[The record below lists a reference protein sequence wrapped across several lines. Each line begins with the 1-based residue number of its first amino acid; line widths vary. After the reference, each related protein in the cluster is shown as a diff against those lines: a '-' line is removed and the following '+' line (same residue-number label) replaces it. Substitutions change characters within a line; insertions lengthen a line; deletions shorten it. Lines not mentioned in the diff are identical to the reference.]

1 MNDRMLR
8 TTFAAIVAL
17 IALVSC
23 PLPTATVSGD
33 GTAVPPE
40 EPAAVAPTLVN
51 DAERGLVV
59 YVSETGQRFDVV
71 SEESDGSPAVC
82 VEAFALAPAP
92 PDAAGPADRG
102 IVFGR
107 RADGLAGIWIIRA
120 DGTVTGAG
128 LEDGDVTTS
137 TLPGALERNG
147 YVGTRFGWTYHV
159 TGWATDGTRTIAV
172 GYAENELGFRHGPWN
187 VEPGTTLGVY
197 WTIRRRPGDPRV
209 FVSRARIIGTLDFHR
224 PPHDRWPPGLP
235 WHARRRFLDLKLFL
249 RGLFDAYLT
258 MVDDDGASWDA
269 ALQLFVVKGT
279 DQDGQRATATID
291 PYGRIGITP
300 DVVTD
305 TPDLS
310 VVALE
315 APGEPVRIQDAWP
328 LGATIANLG
337 GVDIADAVVSFRLS
351 DDATFDASD
360 PSIGEAAT
368 GPILAGASV
377 EVSCPTTVS
386 ISQPGTHWVF
396 ALVDPSNTL
405 AEIDENN
412 NRLGAP
418 VPVRYPRLI
427 IDTYPATTGPSSVR
441 TFLSLFDSAG
451 DPTLDTNPT
460 LWNNDIPPW
469 SVDHAVAIAEADS
482 GNTLDDRYARID
494 YDRPSQGLAPG
505 VYYVRA
511 RAPLST
517 LSGPYAIRVLLAPD
531 EDYAGRQF
539 SSYNTADTPYEV
551 DNNPTSGGVPTRPVV
566 IAAGASTGLNRYI
579 SPGDVDWF
587 TITLP

>member
-8 TTFAAIVAL
+8 TTFAAIVAV

-40 EPAAVAPTLVN
+40 EPAAVAPTLEL
-51 DAERGLVV
+51 DPARGLVV

-71 SEESDGSPAVC
+71 SEEPDGSPAVC

-92 PDAAGPADRG
+92 IDTGGPSDRG

-147 YVGTRFGWTYHV
+147 CVGTRFGWTYHV

-172 GYAENELGFRHGPWN
+172 GYAENELGFRYGPWS
-187 VEPGTTLGVY
+187 VEPMTTLGVY
-197 WTIRRRPGDPRV
+197 WTIRRRPGDSRV
-209 FVSRARIIGTLDFHR
+209 FVSRARIIGTFDFSR
-224 PPHDRWPPGLP
+224 PPRDRWPLGLP
-235 WHARRRFLDLKLFL
+235 WHARRRFQDLKFFL

-291 PYGRIGITP
+291 LNGRIGITP
-300 DVVTD
+300 DGVTD
-305 TPDLS
+305 KPDLS

-315 APGEPVRIQDAWP
+315 SPGEPVRIQDAWP
-328 LGATIANLG
+328 LGATIGNLG
-337 GVDIADAVVSFRLS
+337 SIDVANAVVSFRLS
-351 DDATFDASD
+351 GDATLDASD

-377 EVSCPTTVS
+377 TVSCPTTVS

-396 ALVDPSNTL
+396 AVADPANALVETNED
-405 AEIDENN
+405 N

-427 IDTYPATTGPSSVR
+427 IDTYPATTGPSSVY

-460 LWNNDIPPW
+460 LWNNDTPPW

-482 GNTLDDRYARID
+482 GNTLDARYARID

-511 RAPLST
+511 RARLST

-531 EDYAGRQF
+531 EDYAGWQF
-539 SSYNTADTPYEV
+539 GSYNIEDTTYEV

-566 IAAGASTGLNRYI
+566 LGFGREGRLNRYLTA
-579 SPGDVDWF
+579 GDVDWF
-587 TITLP
+587 VLTLP

>member
-1 MNDRMLR
+1 VI
-8 TTFAAIVAL
+8 AVAF
-17 IALVSC
+17 C
-23 PLPTATVSGD
+23 PLPTATYRGD
-33 GTAVPPE
+33 GPPAPPE
-40 EPAAVAPTLVN
+40 EPVVTTPALEN
-51 DAERGLVV
+51 DAVRGLVV

-71 SEESDGSPAVC
+71 SVEPDGTSAVC

-92 PDAAGPADRG
+92 IDAAGPADRG

-128 LEDGDVTTS
+128 LEDGEATTS

-147 YVGTRFGWTYHV
+147 CVGTRFGWTYHV

-209 FVSRARIIGTLDFHR
+209 FVSRARIIGTLEQHR
-224 PPHDRWPPGLP
+224 PPRFRWPPGLT
-235 WHARRRFLDLKLFL
+235 WHARRRFLDLRFFL
-249 RGLFDAYLT
+249 HGLFDAYLT

-279 DQDGQRATATID
+279 DQDGQRAVATID
-291 PYGRIGITP
+291 WYGRIVITP

-305 TPDLS
+305 QPDLS
-310 VVALE
+310 VLALE

-328 LGATIANLG
+328 LGATVVNLG
-337 GVDIADAVVSFRLS
+337 GADVANAVVSFHLS
-351 DDATFDASD
+351 DDATLDASD
-360 PSIGEAAT
+360 PSIGEAST
-368 GPILAGASV
+368 GPIIAGDSV

-396 ALVDPSNTL
+396 AVADPANAL
-405 AEIDENN
+405 AEMNEDN

-460 LWNNDIPPW
+460 LWNNDMPPW

-482 GNTLDDRYARID
+482 GNTLDARYARID

-517 LSGPYAIRVLLAPD
+517 LAGPYAIRVLLAPD
-531 EDYAGRQF
+531 EDYEGWQF
-539 SSYNTADTPYEV
+539 GSYNTADTPYEV
-551 DNNPTSGGVPTRPVV
+551 DNNPTSGGVPNRPVV
-566 IAAGASTGLNRYI
+566 IAAGASTGLNRYL
-579 SPGDVDWF
+579 SAGDVDWF
-587 TITLP
+587 VLTLP